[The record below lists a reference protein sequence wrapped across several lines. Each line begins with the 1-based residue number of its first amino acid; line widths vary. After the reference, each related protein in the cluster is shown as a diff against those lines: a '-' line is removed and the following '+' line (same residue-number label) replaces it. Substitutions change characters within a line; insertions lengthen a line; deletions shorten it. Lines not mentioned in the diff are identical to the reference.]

1 MANIRLKELVEA
13 NIDPKLTARSKETG
27 KLVYFKTPQAKDKA
41 MKAGTHE
48 DPKAKKGGKPKAD
61 VKPNDMFGADYKKD
75 RGGDT
80 KIQAFKAADGSDIGP
95 NKYTTAISKIR
106 PSDSSM
112 KIKSDDWMDDLDSI
126 DTSDIKG
133 KADPNADS
141 FTHDGVFGA
150 TFKDPQTGKTITVGD
165 AYERE
170 DDSPAY
176 QKAFAY
182 VAKFDPDK
190 EAVMGTQAY
199 DDLQKKAA
207 PKADVKSIIKGLLKK
222 ADKEFKGAYKLK
234 DVVDGF
240 QDNIDDS
247 DDDGKEL
254 KARLD
259 KGEDGT
265 YVQTDE
271 TEGTVVFN
279 DGSQYE
285 FAHVEDGPIPVT
297 KVGKEEPKTSSKLT
311 SMLPKKTNYD
321 DKSYWKDDEGS
332 NTQGYTGDDDDS
344 EDDNS
349 WGDEAQFTSDRLSK
363 IEDALKDDLN
373 LTGNGFETTRE
384 SGGGMGGFEGPMTI
398 VSKDADYN
406 DENNYISLSV
416 GSPNND
422 GKFSIVF
429 ANANG
434 EPHFEPNYDALTGD
448 NDLEP
453 QQAYKVTK
461 ALMKMPEVQKVLKG
475 EMKLDEFKPIYDK
488 LKSKFSK
495 TK

>member
-1 MANIRLKELVEA
+1 MANIRLKELIEA
-13 NIDPKLTARSKETG
+13 NVDPKLVARSKESG
-27 KLVYFKTPQAKDKA
+27 KLVYFKTPQAKDAA
-41 MKAGTHE
+41 MKAGSHE
-48 DPKAKKGGKPKAD
+48 DPKAKKGGQPKAD
-61 VKPNDMFGADYKKD
+61 AKPNSMFGTDYKKD
-75 RGGDT
+75 RGAEAPKDN
-80 KIQAFKAADGSDIGP
+80 S
-95 NKYTTAISKIR
+95 N
-106 PSDSSM
+106 
-112 KIKSDDWMDDLDSI
+112 WMDDLDSI

-141 FTHDGVFGA
+141 FTSGDLYGA

-182 VAKFDPDK
+182 VSKFDPDR

-199 DDLQKKAA
+199 DDLNKKAG
-207 PKADVKSIIKGLLKK
+207 KS
-222 ADKEFKGAYKLK
+222 
-234 DVVDGF
+234 
-240 QDNIDDS
+240 
-247 DDDGKEL
+247 
-254 KARLD
+254 
-259 KGEDGT
+259 
-265 YVQTDE
+265 
-271 TEGTVVFN
+271 
-279 DGSQYE
+279 
-285 FAHVEDGPIPVT
+285 
-297 KVGKEEPKTSSKLT
+297 
-311 SMLPKKTNYD
+311 NYD
-321 DKSYWKDDEGS
+321 DKSYWKDDEYS
-332 NTQGYTGDDDDS
+332 DTQGYDDS
-344 EDDNS
+344 DDED
-349 WGDEAQFTSDRLSK
+349 GDYDEQGSDVRLTSDRLSK
-363 IEDALKDDLN
+363 VETALEGDLD
-373 LTGNGFETTRE
+373 LRGNGFETTRE
-384 SGGGMGGFEGPMTI
+384 SSGGGGGWEGPMTI

-406 DENNYISLSV
+406 SDDYISLSV

-448 NDLEP
+448 TDLEP

-495 TK
+495 TESTKLTSMIKR

>member
-1 MANIRLKELVEA
+1 
-13 NIDPKLTARSKETG
+13 
-27 KLVYFKTPQAKDKA
+27 

-48 DPKAKKGGKPKAD
+48 DPKAKKGAQPKAD
-61 VKPNDMFGADYKKD
+61 AKPNNMFGKDYNKD
-75 RGGDT
+75 RG
-80 KIQAFKAADGSDIGP
+80 AKAAPKD
-95 NKYTTAISKIR
+95 
-106 PSDSSM
+106 DSN
-112 KIKSDDWMDDLDSI
+112 WMDDLDSI
-126 DTSDIKG
+126 DVSDVKG
-133 KADPNADS
+133 KADPSADS
-141 FTHDGVFGA
+141 WTHGDVFGA
-150 TFKDPQTGKTITVGD
+150 TFKDPQTGKPISVGD
-165 AYERE
+165 AYDRE

-182 VAKFDPDK
+182 LAQFNPDD

-199 DDLQKKAA
+199 DDLNKKAA
-207 PKADVKSIIKGLLKK
+207 PKADVKSIVKDLLKK
-222 ADKEFKGAYKLK
+222 GDKEFRGAYKLA

-240 QDNIDDS
+240 QDNIDDT
-247 DDDGKEL
+247 DEDGKEL

-321 DKSYWKDDEGS
+321 DKSYWKDDERS

-344 EDDNS
+344 EEDDDY
-349 WGDEAQFTSDRLSK
+349 DEEGSDVRITSDRLSK
-363 IEDALKDDLN
+363 VETALEDDLKLN
-373 LTGNGFETTRE
+373 ANGFETTRE
-384 SGGGMGGFEGPMTI
+384 SSGGMGGFEGPMTI